1 MKQIWRK
8 SVRTRIEQ
16 QERWFVDNK
25 GLDFA
30 VTFIENIHKAASS
43 VMSMPSIGQLGHI
56 TNGYTYRSILTHPK
70 CRLYYRYNDDEVVFY
85 KVHFSLMK
93 PLP

>member
-16 QERWFVDNK
+16 QERWFVDN
-25 GLDFA
+25 
-30 VTFIENIHKAASS
+30 
-43 VMSMPSIGQLGHI
+43 
-56 TNGYTYRSILTHPK
+56 YTYRSILTHPK

>member
-30 VTFIENIHKAASS
+30 VTFIENIHKLS
-43 VMSMPSIGQLGHI
+43 
-56 TNGYTYRSILTHPK
+56 
-70 CRLYYRYNDDEVVFY
+70 
-85 KVHFSLMK
+85 
-93 PLP
+93 